1 MVYYDSVFMLFLCNF
16 RPGCSQRMFTN
27 GMCSVEEIDT
37 RLGDV
42 TSVNDGMFVLVLLL
56 RNLNVIAQT

>member
-1 MVYYDSVFMLFLCNF
+1 MIVSLCCF
-16 RPGCSQRMFTN
+16 FVILDQDVLRGCLKTVCVLLKKLIRVWN
-27 GMCSVEEIDT
+27 
-37 RLGDV
+37 DV

>member
-1 MVYYDSVFMLFLCNF
+1 MIVSLCCF
-16 RPGCSQRMFTN
+16 IVILDQDVLRGCLKTVCVLLKKWIRVWN
-27 GMCSVEEIDT
+27 
-37 RLGDV
+37 DV